1 MHSSVKVA
9 LVLLV
14 VACLVDQCYTGEVA
28 AGRFGVYQQ
37 THDAGLK
44 GAAVSS
50 GHPAMERADGYG
62 AGHGTGDAS
71 PI

>member
-1 MHSSVKVA
+1 M
-9 LVLLV
+9 

-28 AGRFGVYQQ
+28 AGRFGGYQQ
-37 THDAGLK
+37 TYNARLK

-50 GHPAMERADGYG
+50 GHPAMERADGHG
-62 AGHGTGDAS
+62 VGHGTGAAS